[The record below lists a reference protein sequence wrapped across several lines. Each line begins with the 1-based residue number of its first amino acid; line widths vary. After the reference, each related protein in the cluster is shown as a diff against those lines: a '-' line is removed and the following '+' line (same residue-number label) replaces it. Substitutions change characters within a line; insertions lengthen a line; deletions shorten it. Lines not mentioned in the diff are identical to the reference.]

1 MLSLLFVFWQIY
13 IFRSFVPT
21 MLISGVG
28 FNQYKA
34 IYSSF
39 NPLQTRQSSV
49 SFEGGRLI
57 DLNYVLKNRK
67 NLLPER
73 VLNKVEEIV
82 KSNPSKMPTLKQVHQ
97 EIYSPLLDCKTLEEA
112 QKMFPEFSSV
122 KEANISFQRY
132 TKNIKKILENKYFDK
147 NFSLK
152 MLQECWA
159 NLRSKEEI
167 VKEMG
172 LDSRTSLDWV
182 LQKINFVNCTSN
194 YRTLIKASDP
204 ESRKIIAAKTT
215 AWNAAHPD
223 LMKARN
229 KHAAQYM
236 KKPENREAHSERMK
250 EHFRKHPERR
260 KQISENSK
268 EYWSD
273 SKHREEQSKRGLEY
287 EILHPEKRV
296 NNARYQ
302 KMVWEKIPEIR
313 LVMAN
318 FFKDYVAEDKILA
331 ARLRYVFNKRQHR
344 MPLTPAE
351 TAMLAKFNKACMEAH
366 PEIKAALKEAH
377 KIVKNEIGNGEIK

>member
-1 MLSLLFVFWQIY
+1 M
-13 IFRSFVPT
+13 SFLPT
-21 MLISGVG
+21 MLINSIG
-28 FNQYKA
+28 FNQYKSH
-34 IYSSF
+34 YNTVNSG
-39 NPLQTRQSSV
+39 QTRQSSL

-82 KSNPSKMPTLKQVHQ
+82 KSNPSKMPTLKQIHQ
-97 EIYSPLLDCKTLEEA
+97 EIYQPLLKCKTLDEA
-112 QKMFPEFSSV
+112 KTLFPEFSDI

-132 TKNIKKILENKYFDK
+132 TKNIKRILSNEYFDK

-167 VKEMG
+167 VKEIG

-236 KKPENREAHSERMK
+236 KKPENREAHSKRMK
-250 EHFRKHPERR
+250 EHFEKHPERR
-260 KQISENSK
+260 KQVSANSK
-268 EYWSD
+268 EYWSNA
-273 SKHREEQSKRGLEY
+273 KHREEQSKRGLEY
-287 EILHPEKRV
+287 ERLHPEKRS
-296 NNARYQ
+296 NNAKYQ
-302 KMVWEKIPEIR
+302 RLVWEKIPEIR
-313 LVMAN
+313 MIMAN

-331 ARLRYVFNKRQHR
+331 ARLRYVFNKRQLR